1 MLATHPST
9 ARHIAHKLSV
19 RFVGDTPPQSFVDN
33 LTGVFEQTG
42 GDMRALLWQIVR
54 SPEFWDH
61 DAVGAKIKTPFELAL
76 SSVRGLDADVRNP
89 RELVRWIE
97 RMGQPL
103 YRYQA
108 PTGFPDRADMWV
120 NAGSLL
126 HRMNFG
132 LSLAAGEVKGVRVD
146 LAGLSGGRAAQS
158 IDGAIEAW
166 AAILLPERDLGGTVN
181 ALRPVVEQPDEQISK
196 PSQVVGLI
204 LGSPEF
210 QRR

>member
-1 MLATHPST
+1 MMGFTS
-9 ARHIAHKLSV
+9 S
-19 RFVGDTPPQSFVDN
+19 
-33 LTGVFEQTG
+33 TG

-126 HRMNFG
+126 PRMNFG

-146 LAGLSGGRAAQS
+146 LAGFPGGRAAQS
-158 IDGAIEAW
+158 IDGASEA
-166 AAILLPERDLGGTVN
+166 
-181 ALRPVVEQPDEQISK
+181 K
-196 PSQVVGLI
+196 M
-204 LGSPEF
+204 GSRCRTTPRSPPIIW
-210 QRR
+210 Q